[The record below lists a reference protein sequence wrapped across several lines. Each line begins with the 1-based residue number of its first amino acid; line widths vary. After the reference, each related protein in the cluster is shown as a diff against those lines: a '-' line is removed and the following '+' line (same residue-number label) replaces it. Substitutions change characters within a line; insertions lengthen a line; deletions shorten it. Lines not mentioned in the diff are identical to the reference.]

1 MKRQRRRMQGER
13 LGIAERGENFDR
25 AKYLVQRAEQ
35 RINTVYVKNLILKNQ
50 NW

>member
-1 MKRQRRRMQGER
+1 MAVAKDAGGKAGDRRVG
-13 LGIAERGENFDR
+13 GNFARSKDM
-25 AKYLVQRAEQ
+25 VQQAEQ

>member
-1 MKRQRRRMQGER
+1 MQEER
-13 LGIAERGENFDR
+13 LGIAERGGNFER
-25 AKYLVQRAEQ
+25 SKYIVQRAEQ

>member
-1 MKRQRRRMQGER
+1 MEEER
-13 LGIAERGENFDR
+13 LGIGERRGNFER
-25 AKYLVQRAEQ
+25 AKDMVQQAEQ

>member
-1 MKRQRRRMQGER
+1 MPAAKDAGGKAGDRRVGRNFER
-13 LGIAERGENFDR
+13 RKDM
-25 AKYLVQRAEQ
+25 VQQAEQ

>member
-1 MKRQRRRMQGER
+1 MKFQWRRMQEER
-13 LGIAERGENFDR
+13 LGIAEWGGNFDR
-25 AKYLVQRAEQ
+25 PKDIVQRAEQ